1 VYAREESG
9 RGKREELNL
18 EDISWVMPLSL
29 SLVSEE
35 EEEGLSLAS

>member
-1 VYAREESG
+1 VYASEESG